1 MDRERLAIN
10 RGGDSGHVAPTKQCE
25 TLRTRGPVNGL
36 VEIRR
41 AGTGA

>member
-10 RGGDSGHVAPTKQCE
+10 RGDSGHIAPTKQCE

-41 AGTGA
+41 AGTVA